1 MTADGLVS
9 NFPLVYD
16 SPLAGT
22 NTTRF
27 LHDGSFIR
35 LRNLQL
41 GYTLPTNWSGK
52 IGSQNLRFYVA
63 GQNLLTFTRFPGWDP
78 EVFSAGG
85 NTTRANLGPGI
96 TRYDLPQVRTLLV
109 GINIGF

>member
-1 MTADGLVS
+1 MRTAITPDGSVS

-22 NTTRF
+22 YTTRF

-41 GYTLPTNWSGK
+41 GYILPTNWSGK
-52 IGSQNLRFYVA
+52 IGTQN
-63 GQNLLTFTRFPGWDP
+63 QCPG
-78 EVFSAGG
+78 
-85 NTTRANLGPGI
+85 
-96 TRYDLPQVRTLLV
+96 
-109 GINIGF
+109 